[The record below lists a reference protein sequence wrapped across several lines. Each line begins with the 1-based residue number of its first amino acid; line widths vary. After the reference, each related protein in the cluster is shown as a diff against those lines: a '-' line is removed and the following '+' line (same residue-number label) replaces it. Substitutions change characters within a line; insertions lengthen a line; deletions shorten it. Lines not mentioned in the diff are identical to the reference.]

1 MLSILSIVRGENPEP
16 FPSPSGVD
24 LSKVTPG
31 IGGGVMFTVLVA
43 ALVLLVISMNLHL
56 KKVNFPQDDSES

>member
-1 MLSILSIVRGENPEP
+1 MLSILSLVRAESPEP

-31 IGGGVMFTVLVA
+31 IGGGIMFTLLVA
-43 ALVLLVISMNLHL
+43 ALVVLVFSMNRHL
-56 KKVNFPQDDSES
+56 KKVNFPQEESES

>member
-1 MLSILSIVRGENPEP
+1 MLNILALVRGESPEP

-31 IGGGVMFTVLVA
+31 IGGGIMFTVLVA
-43 ALVLLVISMNLHL
+43 ALVLLVLSMNRHL
-56 KKVNFPQDDSES
+56 KKVNFPQDEPES

>member
-1 MLSILSIVRGENPEP
+1 MLNVLSLVRGDSPEP

-31 IGGGVMFTVLVA
+31 IGGGVMFTVLVV
-43 ALVLLVISMNLHL
+43 ALVFLVFSMNRHL
-56 KKVNFPQDDSES
+56 KKVNFPQDGSES